1 MQQQTKYLEVIRY
14 MQNAEETF
22 QKVGNE
28 FFKKYMQTATETA
41 YIGVLLALDTFLKK
55 IESNKYIKPTS
66 IEDYKKRLAKV
77 NKKALSTL
85 NDIYS
90 ELNISDY
97 YYYYY
102 YYGVFSVNK
111 LNDSFKKSYK
121 IIEYI
126 KE

>member
-1 MQQQTKYLEVIRY
+1 MQPRTQYLEAIRY
-14 MQNAEETF
+14 VQNAEETL
-22 QKVGNE
+22 QKVGND
-28 FFKKYMQTATETA
+28 FFKKYIQTATETA
-41 YIGVLLALDTFLKK
+41 YNGFLLALDTFFKK
-55 IESNKYIKPTS
+55 KENNKYIKPAS

-77 NKKALSTL
+77 NKKAHSTL
-85 NDIYS
+85 NDLYT

-97 YYYYY
+97 YYY
-102 YYGVFSVNK
+102 GVFSAYK